1 MNKKIKCIIM
11 ALTVCITSNSISAI
25 TNATKNT
32 SSVEPQKASYGY
44 FVDEYKKNIHPNA
57 TTPDTNPAIGLLSGF
72 LELWQPGDSW
82 NNGTKLN
89 ESILNTN
96 IQRSIDV
103 TANLTEEE
111 KHYTYLFDRRHQS
124 YSAIGGLKE
133 YAPVFIEKTNAG
145 TTIADE
151 TPEDAI
157 TVKYEDN
164 GNNNGNWADTDSEL
178 GKMVELVNT
187 LRGSYSTSNPSK
199 NFYAYMRPFRWSEEV
214 TLLETLEPV
223 KKPVESAASDGGFP
237 SGHTNAA
244 YLASLALANS
254 VPEKYSD
261 LVLNAS
267 NIGDSRILA
276 GMHSTLDVI
285 GGRVLGTALSAAI
298 LNDSDNEE
306 LKQAAYEEGRT
317 LISSDVEKETIEEK
331 IENYKTNKDI
341 YLERLTY
348 GFEQI
353 GESGKEM
360 VVPKGAEVL
369 LETRFPY
376 LDETQ
381 RRYILKTTGIDSGY
395 PVLDDT
401 EGWGRLNLFEAANGY
416 GSFETDV
423 VVNMDASKGG
433 LNAEDSWLN
442 SIDGDGKL
450 VKQGSGSLI
459 LAGDNTYIGGTI
471 VEDGSLVAYSSTAVG
486 NGEVNNVSG
495 TIAENVEGN
504 VVINNDFTQGD
515 NGVLAINLESNDDC
529 ITINGNAYLD
539 GTLKVVV
546 EEGYTLSDKVKII
559 EYSQLEDDS
568 AFDSIELEGIPAN
581 YDAKVVYENDGVY
594 LVDAN
599 VELEY
604 NIEQLKS
611 LIENAEA
618 LDDSIYT
625 VDSYEAVVKAIVNAK
640 TVLEEEN
647 INNDFVLEALNSLQQ
662 AIDNLEEKKSEVV
675 IPEEPDADTN
685 TGSGTNSESGFD
697 NNTTNSE
704 NVNNSG
710 DKNNS
715 SSGKLP
721 QTGGTNAA
729 ISVVL
734 GAFATIAGIFMS
746 KKK

>member
-25 TNATKNT
+25 ANATESTN
-32 SSVEPQKASYGY
+32 SVEPQKASYGY
-44 FVDEYKKNIHPNA
+44 FVDEYKKNTDPNA
-57 TTPDTNPAIGLLSGF
+57 TTPDTNPTIGLLSGF

-82 NNGTKLN
+82 DNGTKLN
-89 ESILNTN
+89 ESILNAN

-103 TANLTEEE
+103 TSNLTEEQ
-111 KHYTYLFDRRHQS
+111 KHYTYLLDRRHQS
-124 YSAIGGLKE
+124 YSAIDGLEE
-133 YAPVFIEKTNAG
+133 YSSVFREKTNAG

-151 TPEDAI
+151 IPEDAT

-164 GNNNGNWADTDSEL
+164 GNSNGNWADTDSEL

-199 NFYAYMRPFRWSEEV
+199 NFYAYMRPFRWSDEV

-254 VPEKYSD
+254 VPEKYND
-261 LVLNAS
+261 LVMNAS
-267 NIGDSRILA
+267 KIGDSRILA

-331 IENYKTNKDI
+331 IESYKANKEI

-442 SIDGDGKL
+442 DIDGDGKL

-459 LAGDNTYIGGTI
+459 LAGDNTYTGGTI
-471 VEDGSLVAYSSTAVG
+471 VEEGSLVAYSSTAFG
-486 NGEVNNVSG
+486 KGEVNNVAG
-495 TIAENVEGN
+495 TIAEGVEGN
-504 VVINNDFTQGD
+504 VVINNDFTQSD
-515 NGVLAINLESNDDC
+515 NGVLAVNLESDDDC
-529 ITINGNAYLD
+529 IIINGNAYLD
-539 GTLKVVV
+539 GTLKVTIK
-546 EEGYTLSDKVKII
+546 EGYTLSDKVKIM
-559 EYSQLEDDS
+559 EYSQLDNNS
-568 AFDSIELEGIPAN
+568 AFDSVEFEGIPAN
-581 YDAKVVYENDGVY
+581 YDAKIVYENDGVY
-594 LVDAN
+594 LLNAN
-599 VELEY
+599 VELEA
-604 NIEQLKS
+604 NINQLKS
-611 LIENAEA
+611 LIEKAES

-625 VDSYEAVVKAIVNAK
+625 VDSYEAVVKAIVDAK
-640 TVLEEEN
+640 AVLEEEN
-647 INNDFVLEALNSLQQ
+647 INNDFVLEALNNLQQ
-662 AIDNLEEKKSEVV
+662 AIDNLEEKKNEAVTPQGQDS
-675 IPEEPDADTN
+675 DTN
-685 TGSGTNSESGFD
+685 SGTGMNSGSD
-697 NNTTNSE
+697 NNTTNGG
-704 NVNNSG
+704 NGNNSG

-721 QTGGTNAA
+721 QTGGASSA
-729 ISVVL
+729 MAVVF
-734 GAFATIAGIFMS
+734 GAFATIAGAFMS

>member
-11 ALTVCITSNSISAI
+11 ALTVSITSNSISTIA
-25 TNATKNT
+25 NATEST

-44 FVDEYKKNIHPNA
+44 FVDEYKKNTDPNA
-57 TTPDTNPAIGLLSGF
+57 TTPDTNPTIGLLSGF

-82 NNGTKLN
+82 DNGTKLN
-89 ESILNTN
+89 ESILNAN

-111 KHYTYLFDRRHQS
+111 KHYTYLFDRRYQS

-133 YAPVFIEKTNAG
+133 YASVFREKTNAG

-151 TPEDAI
+151 ITEDAT

-164 GNNNGNWADTDSEL
+164 GNSNGNWADTDSEL

-199 NFYAYMRPFRWSEEV
+199 NFYAYMRPFRWSDEV

-254 VPEKYSD
+254 VPEKYND
-261 LVLNAS
+261 LVMNS
-267 NIGDSRILA
+267 SKIGDSRILA

-298 LNDSDNEE
+298 LNDLDNEE

-317 LISSDVEKETIEEK
+317 LISSDVETETIEEK
-331 IENYKTNKDI
+331 IESYKTNKEI

-381 RRYILKTTGIDSGY
+381 RRYVLKTTGIDSGY

-423 VVNMDASKGG
+423 VINMDASKGG
-433 LNAEDSWLN
+433 FNAEDSWLN
-442 SIDGDGKL
+442 DIDGDGQL

-459 LAGDNTYIGGTI
+459 LAGDNTYEGGTI
-471 VEDGSLVAYSSTAVG
+471 IEDGSLVAYSKSAFG
-486 NGEVNNVSG
+486 NGEVNNISG
-495 TIAENVEGN
+495 TVAENVEGN

-515 NGVLAINLESNDDC
+515 NGVLAVNLESDDDC
-529 ITINGNAYLD
+529 IIINGNAYLD
-539 GTLKVVV
+539 GTLKVVI
-546 EEGYTLSDKVKII
+546 EQGYTLSDKVKIM
-559 EYSQLEDDS
+559 EYSQLEDNS
-568 AFDSIELEGIPAN
+568 AFDSIEFEGIPAG
-581 YDAKVVYENDGVY
+581 YDAKVVYENDGLY
-594 LVDAN
+594 LVNAS
-599 VELEY
+599 VELEV

-611 LIENAEA
+611 LIETAEA

-625 VDSYEAVVKAIVNAK
+625 VDSYEAVVEAIVDAK
-640 TVLEEEN
+640 AVLEEN
-647 INNDFVLEALNSLQQ
+647 INNDFVLEALNNLQQ
-662 AIDNLEEKKSEVV
+662 AIDNLEEKKSDVV
-675 IPEEPDADTN
+675 TPEEPDEDTN
-685 TGSGTNSESGFD
+685 SGSGTNSGTGSN
-697 NNTTNSE
+697 NNTTNSG
-704 NVNNSG
+704 SSSST

-715 SSGKLP
+715 ISGKLP

-734 GAFATIAGIFMS
+734 GAFATIAGVFMS

>member
-11 ALTVCITSNSISAI
+11 ALTVSITSNSISTIA
-25 TNATKNT
+25 NATEST

-44 FVDEYKKNIHPNA
+44 FVDEYKKNTDPNA
-57 TTPDTNPAIGLLSGF
+57 TTPDTNPTIGLLSGF

-82 NNGTKLN
+82 DNGAKLN
-89 ESILNTN
+89 ESILNAN

-103 TANLTEEE
+103 TANLTEEQ
-111 KHYTYLFDRRHQS
+111 KHYTYLLDRRHQS
-124 YSAIGGLKE
+124 YSAIDGLEE
-133 YAPVFIEKTNAG
+133 YASVFREKTNAG

-151 TPEDAI
+151 IPEDAT

-164 GNNNGNWADTDSEL
+164 GNSNGNWADTDSEL
-178 GKMVELVNT
+178 GKMVEIVNI

-199 NFYAYMRPFRWSEEV
+199 NFYAYMRPFRWSDEV

-254 VPEKYSD
+254 VPEKYND
-261 LVLNAS
+261 LVMNAS
-267 NIGDSRILA
+267 KIGDSRILA

-298 LNDSDNEE
+298 LNDSDNKE
-306 LKQAAYEEGRT
+306 LKEAAYEQGRT
-317 LISSDVEKETIEEK
+317 LISSDVETETIEEK
-331 IENYKTNKDI
+331 IANYKTNKDI

-381 RRYILKTTGIDSGY
+381 RRYVLKTTGIDSGY

-433 LNAEDSWLN
+433 FNAEDSWLN
-442 SIDGDGKL
+442 DIDGDGQL

-459 LAGDNTYIGGTI
+459 LAGDNTYEGGTI
-471 VEDGSLVAYSSTAVG
+471 IEDGSLVAYSKSAFG
-486 NGEVNNVSG
+486 NGEVNNISG
-495 TIAENVEGN
+495 TVAENVQGN

-515 NGVLAINLESNDDC
+515 NGVLAVNLESDDDC
-529 ITINGNAYLD
+529 IIINGNAYLD
-539 GTLKVVV
+539 GTLKVVI
-546 EEGYTLSDKVKII
+546 EEGYTLSDKVKLI
-559 EYSQLEDDS
+559 EYSQLEDNS
-568 AFDSIELEGIPAN
+568 AFDSIEFEGIPAD
-581 YDAKVVYENDGVY
+581 YDAKVVYENDGLY
-594 LVDAN
+594 LVN
-599 VELEY
+599 TSVELEA
-604 NIEQLKS
+604 NIEELKS
-611 LIENAEA
+611 LIETAEA

-625 VDSYEAVVKAIVNAK
+625 VDSYEAVVEAIVDAK
-640 TVLEEEN
+640 AVLEEEN
-647 INNDFVLEALNSLQQ
+647 INNDFVLEALNNLQQ
-662 AIDNLEEKKSEVV
+662 AIDNLEEKKSDVV
-675 IPEEPDADTN
+675 TPEEPDEDTN
-685 TGSGTNSESGFD
+685 SGSGTNSGTGSN
-697 NNTTNSE
+697 NNTTNSG
-704 NVNNSG
+704 SSSST

-715 SSGKLP
+715 ISGKLP
-721 QTGGTNAA
+721 QTGGANAA

-734 GAFATIAGIFMS
+734 GAFATIAGVFMS

>member
-11 ALTVCITSNSISAI
+11 ALTVSITSNSISTIA
-25 TNATKNT
+25 NATEST

-44 FVDEYKKNIHPNA
+44 FVDEYKKNTDPNA
-57 TTPDTNPAIGLLSGF
+57 TTPDTNPTIGLLSGF
-72 LELWQPGDSW
+72 LELWEPGDSW
-82 NNGTKLN
+82 DNGTKLN
-89 ESILNTN
+89 ESILNAN
-96 IQRSIDV
+96 IQRSINV

-133 YAPVFIEKTNAG
+133 YASVFTEKTNAG

-151 TPEDAI
+151 IPEDAT
-157 TVKYEDN
+157 TVKYSDN
-164 GNNNGNWADTDSEL
+164 GNSNGNWADTDSEL

-199 NFYAYMRPFRWSEEV
+199 NFYAYMRPFRWSKEV

-254 VPEKYSD
+254 TPEKYND
-261 LVLNAS
+261 LIMNAS

-276 GMHSTLDVI
+276 GIHSTLDVI

-298 LNDSDNEE
+298 LNDSDNKE
-306 LKQAAYEEGRT
+306 LKEAAYEQGRT
-317 LISSDVEKETIEEK
+317 LISSDVETETIEEK
-331 IENYKTNKDI
+331 IANYKTNKDI

-381 RRYILKTTGIDSGY
+381 RRYVLKTTGIDSGY

-416 GSFETDV
+416 GSFVTDV

-433 LNAEDSWLN
+433 FNAEDSWLN
-442 SIDGDGKL
+442 DIDGDGQL

-459 LAGDNTYIGGTI
+459 LAGDNTYKGGTI
-471 VEDGSLVAYSSTAVG
+471 IEDGSLVAYSKSAFG
-486 NGEVNNVSG
+486 NGEVNNISG
-495 TIAENVEGN
+495 TVAENVQGN

-515 NGVLAINLESNDDC
+515 NGVLAVNLESDDDC
-529 ITINGNAYLD
+529 IIINGNAYLD
-539 GTLKVVV
+539 GTLKVVI
-546 EEGYTLSDKVKII
+546 EEGYTLSDKVKLI
-559 EYSQLEDDS
+559 EYSQLEDNS
-568 AFDSIELEGIPAN
+568 AFDSIEFEGIPAD
-581 YDAKVVYENDGVY
+581 YDAKVVYENDGLY
-594 LVDAN
+594 LVN
-599 VELEY
+599 TSVELEA
-604 NIEQLKS
+604 NIEELKS
-611 LIENAEA
+611 LIETAEA

-625 VDSYEAVVKAIVNAK
+625 VDSYEAVVEAIVDAK
-640 TVLEEEN
+640 AVLEEEN
-647 INNDFVLEALNSLQQ
+647 INNDFVLEALNNLQQ
-662 AIDNLEEKKSEVV
+662 AIDNLEEKKSDVV
-675 IPEEPDADTN
+675 TPEEP
-685 TGSGTNSESGFD
+685 
-697 NNTTNSE
+697 
-704 NVNNSG
+704 
-710 DKNNS
+710 K
-715 SSGKLP
+715 
-721 QTGGTNAA
+721 
-729 ISVVL
+729 
-734 GAFATIAGIFMS
+734 
-746 KKK
+746 

>member
-1 MNKKIKCIIM
+1 MNKKNKCIII
-11 ALTVCITSNSISAI
+11 ALTVFITSNSISAI
-25 TNATKNT
+25 ANATESTN
-32 SSVEPQKASYGY
+32 SVEPQKASYGY
-44 FVDEYKKNIHPNA
+44 FIDEYKKNTDPNA

-82 NNGTKLN
+82 NNGTMLN
-89 ESILNTN
+89 ESVLNAN

-103 TANLTEEE
+103 TSNLTEEE
-111 KHYTYLFDRRHQS
+111 KHYTYLFDRRDQS

-133 YAPVFIEKTNAG
+133 YASVFREKTNAG
-145 TTIADE
+145 TTISDE
-151 TPEDAI
+151 IPEDAI
-157 TVKYEDN
+157 TVKYEDG
-164 GNNNGNWADTDSEL
+164 GNNNRNWAEKDSEL

-187 LRGSYSTSNPSK
+187 LRGGYSTSNPSK
-199 NFYAYMRPFRWSEEV
+199 IFYAYMRPFRWSEEV
-214 TLLETLEPV
+214 TILETLEAV

-244 YLASLALANS
+244 YLASLSLANS

-298 LNDSDNEE
+298 LNDLDNEE
-306 LKQAAYEEGRT
+306 LKQVAYEEGRI

-341 YLERLTY
+341 YLESLTY

-376 LDETQ
+376 LDEIQ
-381 RRYILKTTGIDSGY
+381 RRYVLKTTGIDSGY
-395 PVLDDT
+395 PVIDDT

-442 SIDGDGKL
+442 DIDGDGKL

-459 LAGDNTYIGGTI
+459 LAGDNTHTGGTI
-471 VEDGSLVAYSSTAVG
+471 VEDGYLVAYSSTAFG
-486 NGEVNNVSG
+486 NGEVNNVAG
-495 TIAENVEGN
+495 TISEDVEGN
-504 VVINNDFTQGD
+504 VIINNDFTQSD
-515 NGVLAINLESNDDC
+515 NGVLAVNLESDDDC
-529 ITINGNAYLD
+529 IIINGNAYLD
-539 GTLKVVV
+539 GTLKVIIK
-546 EEGYTLSDKVKII
+546 EYYTLSDKVKIM
-559 EYSQLEDDS
+559 EYSELDDNS
-568 AFDSIELEGIPAN
+568 AFDSVEFEGIPDN
-581 YDAKVVYENDGVY
+581 YDAKIVYENDGVY
-594 LVDAN
+594 LVNAN
-599 VELEY
+599 AELEF
-604 NIEQLKS
+604 NINQLKS
-611 LIENAEA
+611 LIKNAEI

-625 VDSYEAVVKAIVNAK
+625 VDSYEAVVKAIVDAK
-640 TVLEEEN
+640 AVLEEEN
-647 INNDFVLEALNSLQQ
+647 INNDFVLEVLNNLQQ
-662 AIDNLEEKKSEVV
+662 AIDNLEEKKNEAVT
-675 IPEEPDADTN
+675 PQEPDSDIN
-685 TGSGTNSESGFD
+685 SGTGINLGAD
-697 NNTTNSE
+697 NNTTNGGNS
-704 NVNNSG
+704 NNSG

-715 SSGKLP
+715 SLGKLP
-721 QTGGTNAA
+721 QTGGASSA
-729 ISVVL
+729 IAVVF
-734 GAFATIAGIFMS
+734 GAFATIAGVFMS

>member
-11 ALTVCITSNSISAI
+11 ALTVSITSNSISTIA
-25 TNATKNT
+25 NATEST

-44 FVDEYKKNIHPNA
+44 FVDEYKKNTDPNA
-57 TTPDTNPAIGLLSGF
+57 TTPDTNPTIGLLSGF

-82 NNGTKLN
+82 DNGTKLN
-89 ESILNTN
+89 ESILNAN

-133 YAPVFIEKTNAG
+133 YASVFTEKTNAG

-151 TPEDAI
+151 IPEDAT
-157 TVKYEDN
+157 TVKYSDN
-164 GNNNGNWADTDSEL
+164 GNSNGNWADTDSEL

-214 TLLETLEPV
+214 TLLETLQPV

-254 VPEKYSD
+254 TPEKYND
-261 LVLNAS
+261 LIMNAS

-276 GMHSTLDVI
+276 GIHSTLDVI

-317 LISSDVEKETIEEK
+317 LISSDVETETIEEK
-331 IENYKTNKDI
+331 IANYKNNKEI

-381 RRYILKTTGIDSGY
+381 RRYVLKTTGIDSGY

-423 VVNMDASKGG
+423 VINMDASKGG
-433 LNAEDSWLN
+433 FNAEDSWLN
-442 SIDGDGKL
+442 DIDGDGQL
-450 VKQGSGSLI
+450 LKQGSGSLI
-459 LAGDNTYIGGTI
+459 LAGDNTYTGGTI
-471 VEDGSLVAYSSTAVG
+471 IEDGSLVAYSKSAFG

-495 TIAENVEGN
+495 TVAENVEGN

-515 NGVLAINLESNDDC
+515 NGVLAINLESDDDC
-529 ITINGNAYLD
+529 IIINGNAYLD
-539 GTLKVVV
+539 GTLKVVI
-546 EEGYTLSDKVKII
+546 EEGYTLSDKVKIM
-559 EYSQLEDDS
+559 EYSQLEDNS
-568 AFDSIELEGIPAN
+568 AFDSIEFEGIPAD
-581 YDAKVVYENDGVY
+581 YDAKVVYENDGLY
-594 LVDAN
+594 LVNAS
-599 VELEY
+599 VELEA
-604 NIEQLKS
+604 NIEELKS
-611 LIENAEA
+611 LIETAEA

-625 VDSYEAVVKAIVNAK
+625 VDSYEAVVEAIIDAK
-640 TVLEEEN
+640 VVLEEEN
-647 INNDFVLEALNSLQQ
+647 INNDFVLEALNNLQQ

-675 IPEEPDADTN
+675 TPEEPEEDTN
-685 TGSGTNSESGFD
+685 SGSGTNSGTGSN
-697 NNTTNSE
+697 NNTTNSG
-704 NVNNSG
+704 SSSST

-715 SSGKLP
+715 ISGKLP
-721 QTGGTNAA
+721 QTGGANAA

-734 GAFATIAGIFMS
+734 GAFATIAGVFMS